1 MEGGEEGEEGGA
13 GARHRVAVQGA
24 ARHGQP
30 GGKEVAFC
38 DPRYKTEDEYNTL
51 LCRRAVSWSGFLVDF
66 LSPDS

>member
-38 DPRYKTEDEYNTL
+38 DPCHIKRRMNTIP
-51 LCRRAVSWSGFLVDF
+51 CYVEER
-66 LSPDS
+66 